1 MVINQGKRVEAKKA
15 KRANRGKKFFF
26 ALFALCAFFASTSLT
41 SRYASSGHLNTLIAL
56 FSMRAD
62 SQTQEQ
68 QTQGGAST
76 AGTFK
81 PVKDSSSRPIT
92 AGGFVDGA
100 PVYFTNITA
109 RAGLE
114 KFRHVSGV
122 ADKRFI
128 LESPSGGVALFDYDN
143 DGWLDI
149 YLVNGSTFAA
159 LQGKEK
165 PPRAALFHN
174 NRDGTF
180 TDVTAKAGVANERWG
195 FGVAA
200 GDYDNDGW
208 EDLYVTNFGKNRLYH
223 NNGDGTFTDVAG
235 DVGAAIDSWST
246 GATFGD
252 YDGDGDLDLFVAG
265 YVAFDP
271 ANPPEPRTTKD
282 GQKYCHYRGQPVMC
296 GPRGLE
302 GAPDHLLR
310 NDGGKFTDVSKQA
323 GVADEKGYYGF
334 GAAFCDIDDDGKLD
348 LIVVNDS
355 TPKFL
360 YLNKGGGVFE
370 DASFVSGFALNE
382 DGREQ
387 AGMGLAVG
395 DYDNDGKLDLYVTN
409 FSDDSNTLYHNEGEG
424 LFNDVTFAAGHGA
437 PTIPFLGWGVAFI
450 DFDNDGLKDVF
461 VANGHVYPQVDKY
474 DWGTTWAQ
482 RPLLFK
488 NRNGKVFDLLPAA
501 TGSGL
506 AVVKSARGAAFGD
519 LDNDGRVDVVLNNC
533 DDAPTVLRNVTKEA
547 GHWLTLKL
555 VGGAKSPRDAIG
567 ATAWLTADG
576 KRQRADVISGA
587 SYCSQSDLRL
597 HFGLGKATKVDK
609 LEIRWPSGAR
619 ETVDVKAVDRTMTLI
634 ENKNA
639 R

>member
-1 MVINQGKRVEAKKA
+1 VTITRLYP
-15 KRANRGKKFFF
+15 
-26 ALFALCAFFASTSLT
+26 ALPLLAFV
-41 SRYASSGHLNTLIAL
+41 AL
-56 FSMRAD
+56 FSLQVD
-62 SQTQEQ
+62 SQTPTQ

-76 AGTFK
+76 AGTFN
-81 PVKDSSSRPIT
+81 PIKDSRSRPIT

-100 PVYFTNITA
+100 PVYFTDITA
-109 RAGLE
+109 RAGLQ

-122 ADKRFI
+122 ADKRYI

-159 LQGKEK
+159 LQGKES
-165 PPRAALFHN
+165 PPRSALFRN
-174 NRDGTF
+174 NRDGAF
-180 TDVTAKAGVANERWG
+180 TDVTARAGVANERWG

-208 EDLYVTNFGKNRLYH
+208 EDFYVTNFGKNRLYH
-223 NNGDGTFTDVAG
+223 NNGDGTFTDVAERLG
-235 DVGAAIDSWST
+235 VAIESWST

-265 YVAFDP
+265 YVDFDP
-271 ANPPEPRTTKD
+271 ANLPEPRTTKD
-282 GQKYCHYRGQPVMC
+282 GQKYCYYRGQPVMC
-296 GPRGLE
+296 GPRGLA
-302 GAPDHLLR
+302 GARDYLLR
-310 NDGGKFTDVSKQA
+310 NDGDKFTDVSKQA

-348 LIVVNDS
+348 LIVANDS

-360 YLNKGGGVFE
+360 YINKGAGAFE

-395 DYDNDGKLDLYVTN
+395 DYDNDGKPDLYVTN
-409 FSDDSNTLYHNEGEG
+409 FSDDSNTLYHNEGEA

-437 PTIPFLGWGVAFI
+437 PTIPFLGWGVGFM

-461 VANGHVYPQVDKY
+461 IANGHVYPQVDKY
-474 DWGTTWAQ
+474 DWGTTWAE

-519 LDNDGRVDVVLNNC
+519 LDNDGRIDVALNNC
-533 DDAPTVLRNVTKEA
+533 DDTPTVLRNETKEA
-547 GHWLTLKL
+547 GHWLSVKL
-555 VGGAKSPRDAIG
+555 IGGAKSPRDAIG
-567 ATAWLTADG
+567 ATVWLTADG

-597 HFGLGKATKVDK
+597 YFGLGKATKVDK

-619 ETVDVKAVDRTMTLI
+619 ETVNVKAVDRMITLT
-634 ENKNA
+634 ENKGA